1 MVATSRVTQYEFS
14 NRASQAAVLPA
25 RGCDAR
31 KCIKLWRPL
40 GGYSSKIERNVK
52 MTKRSYYKVPKKVS
66 EMTEE
71 ELEAFASAIYD
82 NMMAKFAE
90 ELSTEETDN
99 G

>member
-1 MVATSRVTQYEFS
+1 
-14 NRASQAAVLPA
+14 
-25 RGCDAR
+25 
-31 KCIKLWRPL
+31 
-40 GGYSSKIERNVK
+40 
-52 MTKRSYYKVPKKVS
+52 MTKRNYYKVPKKVS

-71 ELEAFASAIYD
+71 ELETFASAVYD